1 MLAENVS
8 QISSIKSDKV
18 KDLESRGEARRR
30 VWPAASKLQV
40 LKDIDALKGHQAEI
54 GAYLRRKGLFSS
66 TVSSWRK
73 MRRDGT
79 LSLSEKKRG
88 PAPKQTQE
96 QKENERLIQ
105 ENLKLRKELET
116 SKKLIEI
123 QKKVLA
129 LIDEGK

>member
-1 MLAENVS
+1 
-8 QISSIKSDKV
+8 
-18 KDLESRGEARRR
+18 
-30 VWPAASKLQV
+30 
-40 LKDIDALKGHQAEI
+40 
-54 GAYLRRKGLFSS
+54 
-66 TVSSWRK
+66 

-88 PAPKQTQE
+88 PVPKQTQE